1 MRLAPKK
8 KTTMTKTRR
17 ISPIPK
23 LMGFQSFPVKKK
35 IPAEARRAG
44 SPAGINKMAR
54 GALVEKASDQYTHQ
68 NRDFSRTL
76 AMV

>member
-1 MRLAPKK
+1 
-8 KTTMTKTRR
+8 
-17 ISPIPK
+17 
-23 LMGFQSFPVKKK
+23 MGFQSFPVKKK

-68 NRDFSRTL
+68 NRYFSRTL